1 MAKAEKLLIENKLLK
16 DFLKDDFTSKLDKV
30 GKIFPISIVFI
41 NEIERDGKRISNP
54 IIISHQNNEEV
65 NKLKGKKVLA
75 NQEDLV
81 KFWDNKEDEEWD
93 NV

>member
-16 DFLKDDFTSKLDKV
+16 DFLKDDFTNKLDKF

-41 NEIERDGKRISNP
+41 NEIERDGKKISNP

-65 NKLKGKKVLA
+65 KNKIIHV
-75 NQEDLV
+75 ESPDSDLIDKIV
-81 KFWDNKEDEEWD
+81 KLIEE
-93 NV
+93 